1 MPDVWGAQQDNV
13 TCCLLGGQAG
23 GHIVKSFPAIRSILF
38 NRGPL
43 LSTTSEEATQEERY
57 LTKKSDETKASY
69 SFRNLISI
77 LFVVSVK
84 NVDKHTQLQVKKKT

>member
-1 MPDVWGAQQDNV
+1 M
-13 TCCLLGGQAG
+13 
-23 GHIVKSFPAIRSILF
+23 
-38 NRGPL
+38 
-43 LSTTSEEATQEERY
+43 STTSEEATQEERY